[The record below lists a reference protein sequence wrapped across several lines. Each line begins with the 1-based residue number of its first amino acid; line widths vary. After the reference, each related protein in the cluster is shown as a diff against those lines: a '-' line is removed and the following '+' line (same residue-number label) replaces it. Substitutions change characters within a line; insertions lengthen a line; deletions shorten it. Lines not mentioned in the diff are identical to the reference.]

1 MRELC
6 IELLND
12 FKEFVTENLG
22 FMLIL
27 TFGLALIFL
36 GPVAAIVSVILCT
49 IMYVTLGVIFDDDDE
64 EES

>member
-1 MRELC
+1 MKELC

-22 FMLIL
+22 FVLIL

-36 GPVAAIVSVILCT
+36 GPVAAIVSVILCA
-49 IMYVTLGVIFDDDDE
+49 IMYATLGVIFDDEE

>member
-1 MRELC
+1 MKELC

-36 GPVAAIVSVILCT
+36 GPVAAIVSVILCA
-49 IMYVTLGVIFDDDDE
+49 IMYVTLGVIFDDEE

>member
-36 GPVAAIVSVILCT
+36 GPVAAIVSVILCA
-49 IMYVTLGVIFDDDDE
+49 IMYVTLGVIFDDEEDE
-64 EES
+64 P

>member
-1 MRELC
+1 MKELC

-22 FMLIL
+22 FVLIL

-36 GPVAAIVSVILCT
+36 GPVAAIVSVILCA
-49 IMYVTLGVIFDDDDE
+49 IMYVTLGVIFDDDE